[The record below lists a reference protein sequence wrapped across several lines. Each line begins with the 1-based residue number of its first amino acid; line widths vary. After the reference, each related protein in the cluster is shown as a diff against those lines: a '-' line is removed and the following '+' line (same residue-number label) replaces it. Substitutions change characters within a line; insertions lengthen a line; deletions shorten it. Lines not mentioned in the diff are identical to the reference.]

1 MIKAG
6 GKKRKGVREDSERKN
21 SSPEDAN
28 QKEELLRE
36 IYIQLV

>member
-1 MIKAG
+1 MITAG
-6 GKKRKGVREDSERKN
+6 GKKRKGVREESERKN

-36 IYIQLV
+36 IYTQLV